1 MLVQA
6 ESLIEWSDAAFE
18 LVGVVAALLATG
30 AVGFRYAARR
40 GHLASTDAT
49 ESERL
54 VFADAAQRAAALGL
68 IGALARGWLLARS
81 LPQAAA
87 RAHVTVG
94 QLVSTDLQAGA
105 RVVLALAAILGLL
118 VAAARRRIGWPIAAV
133 GVLGGFLTSAL
144 VGQFSR
150 LVNPMHEMA
159 AGLWIGTLFM
169 LVVAGIS
176 AVLRDEP
183 VGERRG
189 AIIADMVNGF
199 SPLAL
204 AAGALVVIFGV
215 ITAWRHLHTIDALW
229 TTPYGLTLCVKLVL
243 VAIVFALGA
252 WNWRRQRPTLGTE
265 PAAVAIRRSARAEL
279 TVAALVLLVTSVLL
293 VIPAPRPPG
302 APRAGAPAGA
312 PTAP

>member
-1 MLVQA
+1 M
-6 ESLIEWSDAAFE
+6 
-18 LVGVVAALLATG
+18 
-30 AVGFRYAARR
+30 
-40 GHLASTDAT
+40 ASADAT
-49 ESERL
+49 ETERL

-87 RAHVTVG
+87 RAHLTVG
-94 QLVSTDLQAGA
+94 QLVTTDVQSGA
-105 RVVLALAAILGLL
+105 RVVFALAAIVGLL

-144 VGQFSR
+144 IGQFSR

-169 LVVAGIS
+169 VLVAGIS

-204 AAGALVVIFGV
+204 ASGALVVVFGV
-215 ITAWRHLHTIDALW
+215 WTAWRHLHTLDALW

-243 VAIVFALGA
+243 VACVFALGA
-252 WNWRRQRPTLGTE
+252 WNWRRQRPTLGSE
-265 PAAVAIRRSARAEL
+265 PAAVAIRRSSRAEL
-279 TVAALVLLVTSVLL
+279 TVAALVVLVTSVLL

-302 APRAGAPAGA
+302 PPPAGAPAG
-312 PTAP
+312 PP